1 MHGKEEKLKAF
12 ERALEVMDRLREEC
26 PWNHAQTNES
36 LRPLTMEEVY
46 ELSDALLDGSPSE
59 LRKELGD
66 LALHVL
72 FYSKRGE
79 EKGEYD
85 IADVLDGMC
94 EKMIFRHPHVF
105 GPGAGEGLTAEEVA
119 KAWELRKKKEK

>member
-46 ELSDALLDGSPSE
+46 ELSDAVLDGSPSE
-59 LRKELGD
+59 LRKELGSIPI
-66 LALHVL
+66 L
-72 FYSKRGE
+72 FT
-79 EKGEYD
+79 
-85 IADVLDGMC
+85 
-94 EKMIFRHPHVF
+94 FRT
-105 GPGAGEGLTAEEVA
+105 AGEGGEKDIRPGKDRSEGSGLGIEADSREFLTRDE
-119 KAWELRKKKEK
+119 